1 MLHSLVK
8 YWLFALPIP
17 FLWADLATSSKV
29 LEASGLLSFEEASV
43 LTLSRSPRLE
53 SSRWNVRIKEAS
65 AIGAAALPNPE
76 LTLDV
81 ENAFGSSEF
90 RDLDAAEKTL
100 SLGQRIETAGKR
112 RKRIDLAN
120 QGIEVANLEQ
130 GIEQFRVLNA
140 MAKSY
145 YETVAAQRSAAFSQ
159 ESLEMQQRV
168 SLAQQERLKAGKISE
183 AEVESG
189 KAALAV
195 AEIEAE
201 AARVKF
207 DLARRQLAA
216 HWGSSEPAFRE
227 VVASLD
233 TVEPPDE
240 ESYLRDLQSSPFLE
254 YASSVVEERDRSLN
268 LERAKRISDIT
279 AGIGGRRFEATGDE
293 ALVFQVSVPIP
304 LFDRNRG
311 NIEIAQAEA
320 AKARAERE
328 RAIMDLK
335 FRISET
341 YESLAAAHREAEAIS
356 QYVIPSAERGYNYAN
371 EGYLLGKY
379 SYIELK
385 AAQSVLL
392 ESRQKL
398 IDAQLRFHK
407 SFADLNTLLGH
418 DL

>member
-1 MLHSLVK
+1 M
-8 YWLFALPIP
+8 
-17 FLWADLATSSKV
+17 LWADPADSSR
-29 LEASGLLSFEEASV
+29 ASEEGGVLSFAEAAA

-53 SSRWNVRIKEAS
+53 SSRWEVRIKEAS
-65 AIGAAALPNPE
+65 AIRAAALPNPE
-76 LTLDV
+76 ISLDV

-90 RDLDAAEKTL
+90 REFDAAEKTL

-112 RKRIDLAN
+112 RKRMELAN
-120 QGIEVANLEQ
+120 QGIEVANQEQ
-130 GIEQFRVLNA
+130 RIERFRVLNA
-140 MAKSY
+140 MARSY
-145 YETVAAQRSAAFSQ
+145 YETVAAQRTAEYSE
-159 ESLEMQQRV
+159 ESLEMQRQLSV
-168 SLAQQERLKAGKISE
+168 AQSERLKAGKISE

-201 AARVKF
+201 AARSKF
-207 DLARRQLAA
+207 SLARRQLAS
-216 HWGSSEPAFRE
+216 HWGSSEPVFDE
-227 VVASLD
+227 VTSRLD
-233 TVEPPDE
+233 TVELLDE
-240 ESYLRDLQSSPFLE
+240 ESYIQDLEKSPFLQ
-254 YASSVVEERDRSLN
+254 YASSVVEERDRFVN

-311 NIEIAQAEA
+311 NIEMAQAEA

-328 RAIMDLK
+328 RAILGLK
-335 FRISET
+335 VRVSET
-341 YESLAAAHREAEAIS
+341 YESLVAAHREAKAIS
-356 QYVIPSAERGYNYAN
+356 QHVIPSAERGYDYAN

-385 AAQSVLL
+385 AAQNVLL

-407 SFADLNTLLGH
+407 SFADLNTLVGN